1 MTNPNRNPNSNLHI
15 FRTSYSYVSTK
26 TPKFPSCTN
35 FQHIHKARKFNNAEQ
50 NQKLNVEKT
59 KKENLTASLMKTEDG
74 APFHL
79 GSLSGK
85 IWPISGRPKAPK
97 IASTTQ

>member
-1 MTNPNRNPNSNLHI
+1 MH
-15 FRTSYSYVSTK
+15 
-26 TPKFPSCTN
+26 KFIKLYKCY
-35 FQHIHKARKFNNAEQ
+35 AEM
-50 NQKLNVEKT
+50 KLNRTEKKIE
-59 KKENLTASLMKTEDG
+59 KKNLTASLIKTDDG